1 MNKRNNQLMILVS
14 CALLIAMN
22 VVLVRFC
29 SITTTYLR
37 LSFGFI
43 PLAIAAMMF
52 GPGYACAVGAIADLL
67 GAILFPSGPFWPGF
81 TIVAGL
87 CGLIYGFL
95 LYQKPGSHW
104 SRPVLLIRVLLTVL
118 LINVVMELGLNTGNL
133 YLMYGEGVMA
143 WVPGRI
149 TKAICM
155 IPVEFIM
162 INFMRR
168 ALVEP
173 MQRRMK

>member
-1 MNKRNNQLMILVS
+1 MKKRNYSLSALVA
-14 CALLIAMN
+14 CAMLVALH

-29 SITTTYLR
+29 SITTTYIR
-37 LSFGFI
+37 LSFGFV
-43 PLAIAAMMF
+43 PLSVAGMLF
-52 GPGYACAVGAIADLL
+52 GPWYACGVGLLGDLI

-87 CGLIYGFL
+87 CGLTYGFL
-95 LYQKPGSHW
+95 LHQKPSSHW

-118 LINVVMELGLNTGNL
+118 IINVVMELGLNTGNL

-149 TKAICM
+149 TKAVCM
-155 IPVEFIM
+155 IPVEFIL

>member
-81 TIVAGL
+81 TVVAGL
-87 CGLIYGFL
+87 CGLLYGMLREKPGAPDSRMKFL
-95 LYQKPGSHW
+95 L
-104 SRPVLLIRVLLTVL
+104 RVAVVVTLV
-118 LINVVMELGLNTGNL
+118 NVAMELGLNTGNL
-133 YLMYGEGVMA
+133 YLMYGNGVVA
-143 WVPGRI
+143 WIPGRI
-149 TKAICM
+149 MKCVCM
-155 IPVEFIM
+155 IPAELLV
-162 INFMRR
+162 INAIHPTIRTLSRR
-168 ALVEP
+168 L
-173 MQRRMK
+173 QK